1 MELKPGYKLTEVGV
15 IPEDW
20 EVFSVQQLVE
30 KQIIGKPLDGN
41 HGNIHPKSS
50 DYVGYGIPFV
60 MANNFTHGQVDLLS
74 CKFITK
80 ERADKLQKGFSISG
94 DVLLTHKGT
103 VGNTAIVGELNTD
116 YIMLTPQVT
125 YYRITNDRCLNN
137 RFLRHYFDSQPFQ
150 SLFINLA
157 GGGTRAYLGIVK
169 QLALPVITPPLSEQR
184 SIATALSDMDEL
196 LGGLDRLITKK
207 RDLKQSAM
215 QQLLTG
221 KTRLLKFGKGKG
233 YKQTE
238 LGLIPEDWEIK
249 KLDTVANYKN
259 GVAHEQ
265 NINESGKFI
274 VVNSKFI
281 STEGLVRKYS
291 DDCFCSTA
299 IDDVLMVMSDVPNGR
314 AIAKCFLVNSD
325 NTFTINQRICVLS
338 PCNVN
343 GKLLF
348 YKLDRNPF
356 YLAFDDGAKQTNL
369 RRSDVLSCPL
379 VLPTLVDEQNAIASI
394 LSDMDTEIATLEQ
407 RRNKTRDLKQAMMQ
421 ELLTGRIRLL

>member
-1 MELKPGYKLTEVGV
+1 M
-15 IPEDW
+15 IPDDW
-20 EVFSVQQLVE
+20 EVVSVQQLVE
-30 KQIIGKPLDGN
+30 KQILKKPLDGN

-103 VGNTAIVGELNTD
+103 VGSTAIVGELNTD

-125 YYRITNDRCLNN
+125 YYRVTNDNCLNN
-137 RFLRHYFDSQPFQ
+137 QFLRHYFDSQPFQ

-169 QLALPVITPPLSEQR
+169 QLALPVVTPPLSEQR

-196 LGGLDRLITKK
+196 LGGLDQLITKK

-221 KTRLLKFGKGKG
+221 KTRLSGFGEGKN

-238 LGLIPEDWEIK
+238 IGLIPEDWILTPLSKISAFITKGSTPTTYGFTWTQDGILFLRSECVSENG
-249 KLDTVANYKN
+249 LDLSQSMFISQQ
-259 GVAHEQ
+259 AHSALKRSSLR
-265 NINESGKFI
+265 SGDLLITITGNVGRVVYLDKDFNMGNMNQHIARVRIIDNCVCTKFI
-274 VVNSKFI
+274 YHYLNQSTIRKAFNTITTGQAYPQISLKQVRDAVV
-281 STEGLVRKYS
+281 
-291 DDCFCSTA
+291 
-299 IDDVLMVMSDVPNGR
+299 P
-314 AIAKCFLVNSD
+314 
-325 NTFTINQRICVLS
+325 LS
-338 PCNVN
+338 
-343 GKLLF
+343 
-348 YKLDRNPF
+348 
-356 YLAFDDGAKQTNL
+356 
-369 RRSDVLSCPL
+369 SIE
-379 VLPTLVDEQNAIASI
+379 EQNAIASI
-394 LSDMDTEIATLEQ
+394 LSDMDTEIAALEQ